1 MLIDCLILCF
11 CKKFKKKQK
20 RKEGIM
26 RTEGGNEWRETGKY
40 GYLRTES
47 MKYVKPLLFIAINKI
62 NIKNEKNK
70 GKP

>member
-1 MLIDCLILCF
+1 
-11 CKKFKKKQK
+11 
-20 RKEGIM
+20 M

-62 NIKNEKNK
+62 NIKNEKTKASLECNLILQTFHVIYK
-70 GKP
+70 TSLTRKAQH